1 MESSMAARSALP
13 PVVQEST
20 PALIARIL
28 REAIAD
34 GRFPPGSQLVEQELA
49 RELNVSR
56 GPLREAMQRLTQEGL
71 VGHRNRGLFVMELTE
86 DAVRDM
92 YLAREAVE
100 CAAVRRIVATGTGPR
115 AAEALAV
122 PLAEMR
128 AAAPEPNGRAM
139 SEADLHFHELLV
151 ELAGSPR
158 LLGMHR
164 TLLTQIRMSLTGM
177 QGTYG
182 SADAR
187 LREHAE
193 IAEALD
199 AQDADRADTLLRA
212 HMQDGLERVL
222 GA

>member
-1 MESSMAARSALP
+1 MATRSVLP

-71 VGHRNRGLFVMELTE
+71 LVGHRNRGLFVMELTE

-100 CAAVRRIVATGTGPR
+100 CAAVRRIVATGAGPR

-122 PLAEMR
+122 PLSRMHE
-128 AAAPEPNGRAM
+128 AAADPNGREM

-158 LLGMHR
+158 LLSMHR

-177 QGTYG
+177 QGTYE

-187 LREHAE
+187 IQEHVE
-193 IAEALD
+193 IVEALGTS
-199 AQDADRADTLLRA
+199 AADRADSLLRA

-222 GA
+222 GS

>member
-1 MESSMAARSALP
+1 MVSRSALP
-13 PVVQEST
+13 PVAQEST
-20 PALIARIL
+20 PALIARVL

-49 RELNVSR
+49 KELDVSR

-71 VGHRNRGLFVMELTE
+71 LVGRRNRGLFVMELTE

-100 CAAVRRIVATGTGPR
+100 CAAVRRIVATGAGPR
-115 AAEALAV
+115 AAEALAA
-122 PLAEMR
+122 PLARMR
-128 AAAPEPNGRAM
+128 AAAPDPNGRGI

-158 LLGMHR
+158 LLSMHG

-187 LREHAE
+187 IREHVE
-193 IAEALD
+193 IVEAL
-199 AQDADRADTLLRA
+199 AAEDADRAETLLRA

-222 GA
+222 GL

>member
-1 MESSMAARSALP
+1 MAARSALP

-71 VGHRNRGLFVMELTE
+71 LVGHRNRGLFVMELTE

-100 CAAVRRIVATGTGPR
+100 CAAVRRIVATGTGCR
-115 AAEALAV
+115 AAEALASAAPGTV
-122 PLAEMR
+122 EPGKVETNILVLDVGAAGWTAPALV
-128 AAAPEPNGRAM
+128 AAAG
-139 SEADLHFHELLV
+139 EAGVL
-151 ELAGSPR
+151 GYPTGPR
-158 LLGMHR
+158 HARYVWHLDVDD
-164 TLLTQIRMSLTGM
+164 RMTDHAVDVLTG
-177 QGTYG
+177 
-182 SADAR
+182 
-187 LREHAE
+187 
-193 IAEALD
+193 
-199 AQDADRADTLLRA
+199 LLRRGPA
-212 HMQDGLERVL
+212 
-222 GA
+222 